1 MSKSVKTWFIIAL
14 LTMNIST
21 IYGFIHKPPCIYRRM
36 RIKYKLMIKHN
47 DPIIQS
53 KNEIINNIIYI
64 MKDDITNDFLY
75 FMKFYH
81 FTDDTINSYF
91 YIVFY
96 ELLSLSIRQDNNKI
110 SNLPISMINII
121 IYIILKNILLNNI
134 LHHMIILNY

>member
-1 MSKSVKTWFIIAL
+1 MRIKYLCILFGL
-14 LTMNIST
+14 LFNSSN
-21 IYGFIHKPPCIYRRM
+21 GFIKRSPCLYRRM
-36 RIKYKLMIKHN
+36 RIKYKLMVKHN

-53 KNEIINNIIYI
+53 KEDIVNNIIYI

-110 SNLPISMINII
+110 SNLPISIINII
-121 IYIILKNILLNNI
+121 IYIILKNILLNNMLHHIFI
-134 LHHMIILNY
+134 LH

>member
-1 MSKSVKTWFIIAL
+1 MKISYLIGTL
-14 LTMNIST
+14 LLLLNNT
-21 IYGFIHKPPCIYRRM
+21 YGFINKKPCIYRRM
-36 RIKYKLMIKHN
+36 RIKYKLMVKNN

-53 KNEIINNIIYI
+53 KNEFLNNILFI

-110 SNLPISMINII
+110 SNLPISIINII
-121 IYIILKNILLNNI
+121 IYIVLKNILLNNI
-134 LHHMIILNY
+134 LHHMIILKY

>member
-1 MSKSVKTWFIIAL
+1 MKISYLIGTLFL
-14 LTMNIST
+14 LLNNTN
-21 IYGFIHKPPCIYRRM
+21 GFINKSPCLYRRM
-36 RIKYKLMIKHN
+36 RIKYKLMVKNN

-53 KNEIINNIIYI
+53 KNEFLNNILFI

-110 SNLPISMINII
+110 SNLPISIINII

-134 LHHMIILNY
+134 LHHMIILKY

>member
-1 MSKSVKTWFIIAL
+1 
-14 LTMNIST
+14 
-21 IYGFIHKPPCIYRRM
+21 
-36 RIKYKLMIKHN
+36 MIQLYNQKK
-47 DPIIQS
+47 IFV
-53 KNEIINNIIYI
+53 NNIIYI

-110 SNLPISMINII
+110 SNLPISIINII
-121 IYIILKNILLNNI
+121 IYIILKNILLNNMLHHIFI
-134 LHHMIILNY
+134 LH